1 MDDSSEEMVKT
12 VNADVDGEQEADEDL
27 ICKHDR
33 CLHHMEAVAC
43 ERRGCNGPARDT
55 SRSQVAAIIL
65 DLCSE
70 SLRLMITESLVYC
83 FDMSRSAGA
92 SLVVDVVYTF
102 VQEPAVQHTVRPVE
116 PCVMQVIENYNCQN
130 DVQYLRMPRPVT
142 DIWRHC
148 SIVLLSRTIA
158 TTHGSSPGAH
168 TFGQL
173 SREPL
178 YSLLIPAV

>member
-12 VNADVDGEQEADEDL
+12 VNADVDGEQEADENL
-27 ICKHDR
+27 MCEHDR

-55 SRSQVAAIIL
+55 SRGQFAANIS
-65 DLCSE
+65 DLCSA
-70 SLRLMITESLVYC
+70 SLRLKFFID
-83 FDMSRSAGA
+83 FDISRSAGA
-92 SLVVDVVYTF
+92 SLVVDVVYTS
-102 VQEPAVQHTVRPVE
+102 VQEPAVQHTVCPVE

-142 DIWRHC
+142 DIWRHS

-158 TTHGSSPGAH
+158 TTHGSNPGAH

-173 SREPL
+173 SRKPL
-178 YSLLIPAV
+178 YSLLIPAA